1 MRLVWR
7 AMALRDRE
15 LIMDHIAADNPEAAI
30 ALDET
35 FESKA
40 RKAQYSPTMYKAGRF
55 AGTHEIVVRPN
66 YLMIYRVVEDCVE
79 IIRVLHARQQWP

>member
-7 AMALRDRE
+7 AMALSDRE

-30 ALDET
+30 ALDKA

-55 AGTHEIVVRPN
+55 PGTHEIVVRPN
-66 YLMIYRVVEDCVE
+66 YVMIYRVVEDCIE
-79 IIRVLHARQQWP
+79 IIRVLHTRQQWP

>member
-1 MRLVWR
+1 
-7 AMALRDRE
+7 MALSDRE
-15 LIMDHIAADNPEAAI
+15 LIMDHIAADNLEAAI
-30 ALDET
+30 ALDEA

-55 AGTHEIVVRPN
+55 PGTHEIVVRPN